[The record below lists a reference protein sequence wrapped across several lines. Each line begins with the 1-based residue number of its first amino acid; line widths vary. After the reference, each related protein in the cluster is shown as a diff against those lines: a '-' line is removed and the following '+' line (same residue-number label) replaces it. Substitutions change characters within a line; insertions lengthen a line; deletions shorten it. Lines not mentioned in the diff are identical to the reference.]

1 MDRTVT
7 TPPPGDSL
15 SLGLARFIEGLS
27 MDERESLIG
36 MLKDSNTF
44 LAEDM
49 TDVMAILQDLG
60 V

>member
-1 MDRTVT
+1 MDRMMTAN
-7 TPPPGDSL
+7 PPGDGL
-15 SLGLARFIEGLS
+15 SPGLARFIDGLNA
-27 MDERESLIG
+27 DERESLLG

>member
-1 MDRTVT
+1 MDRTMT
-7 TPPPGDSL
+7 APPTGDSV
-15 SLGLARFIEGLS
+15 SPGLARFIEGLS
-27 MDERESLIG
+27 MDERENLLG
-36 MLKDSNTF
+36 MLKDTNTF

>member
-1 MDRTVT
+1 MDRMMT
-7 TPPPGDSL
+7 TPPPGHSL
-15 SLGLARFIEGLS
+15 SPGLSRFIEGLS
-27 MDERESLIG
+27 MDERESLLG